1 MYVVNFEPD
10 CGILR
15 SEVSGCWDLE
25 TVRSYARSMVFEAQM
40 ATQLEGRLKLLA
52 KVVDR
57 TFASPEAASE
67 LRQMVREVAASTPDS
82 RVALLVKSSFM
93 KGKTGVDLGEG
104 VQAFES
110 EKAARNW
117 LTAFDQ
123 KAPQVAA

>member
-1 MYVVNFEPD
+1 MYVVNFEAD

-15 SEVSGCWDLE
+15 SEVTGCWDLD
-25 TVRSYARSMVFEAQM
+25 TVRRYARSMVYEAQM

-67 LRQMVREVAASTPDS
+67 LRKMVREVAASTPDS
-82 RVALLVKSSFM
+82 RVALLVNSSFM
-93 KGKTGVDLGEG
+93 KGKTGVDLGDG

-110 EKAARNW
+110 ENAARTW
-117 LTAFDQ
+117 LTAFDE
-123 KAPQVAA
+123 KRPH

>member
-1 MYVVNFEPD
+1 MYVVNFEAD

-15 SEVSGCWDLE
+15 SEVTGCWDLE
-25 TVRSYARSMVFEAQM
+25 TVRRYARSMVYEAQM

-67 LRQMVREVAASTPDS
+67 LRKMVREVAASTPDS
-82 RVALLVKSSFM
+82 RVALLVNSSFM
-93 KGKTGVDLGEG
+93 KGKTGVDLGDG

-110 EKAARNW
+110 ENAARTW
-117 LTAFDQ
+117 LTAFDE
-123 KAPQVAA
+123 KRPH

>member
-1 MYVVNFEPD
+1 MFVVNFEPD

-15 SEVSGCWDLE
+15 SEVTGCWDLR
-25 TVRSYARSMVFEAQM
+25 TVRKYARSMVYEAQM

-57 TFASPEAASE
+57 TFATQEAASE
-67 LRQMVREVAASTPDS
+67 LRDMVKTIVGATPDS

-93 KGKTGVDLGEG
+93 KGRTGVQLGGG
-104 VQAFES
+104 VQAFQS
-110 EKAARNW
+110 EKAARTW

-123 KAPQVAA
+123 GRPN